1 MSKHKLF
8 LVGYQTNNERLVP
21 FYESLGFNCKEMT
34 RYADIK
40 YTGKTFKITSEL
52 IDDKLGA
59 YVFVEANGVSDLAN
73 IAEAVKAVDD
83 TDWKYGVVVYENG
96 DLVLYN
102 GYME

>member
-1 MSKHKLF
+1 MHRLF

-21 FYESLGFNCKEMT
+21 FYESLGFNCKAMT
-34 RYADIK
+34 QYADIK
-40 YTGKTFKITSEL
+40 YTGKTFKITSSL

-59 YVFVEANGVSDLAN
+59 YVLVNFDDVSILSRIAGDANAIDRYW
-73 IAEAVKAVDD
+73 D
-83 TDWKYGVVVYENG
+83 YCMMVYKNG